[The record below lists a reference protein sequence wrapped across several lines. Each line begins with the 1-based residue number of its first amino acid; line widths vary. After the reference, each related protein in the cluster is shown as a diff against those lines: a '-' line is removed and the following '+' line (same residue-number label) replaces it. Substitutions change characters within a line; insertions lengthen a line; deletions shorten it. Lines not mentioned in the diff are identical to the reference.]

1 MNTGLVNCNYSI
13 KELAFEVKKAVPEVR
28 ININKKAEKD
38 NRSYKVDFRK
48 FEEISGGKVLRYDIQ
63 ESIQTLISLIKNND
77 LKGDMKNF
85 FRLQTLTELIKKN
98 QIDSN
103 IKFK

>member
-1 MNTGLVNCNYSI
+1 MLANISIEI
-13 KELAFEVKKAVPEVR
+13 KELAFEVKKAIPKVK
-28 ININKKAEKD
+28 ININLKAEKD
-38 NRSYKVDFRK
+38 NRSYKVDFKK
-48 FEEISGGKVLRYDIQ
+48 FEEISEGKVLRYDIQ

-85 FRLQTLTELIKKN
+85 FRLHTLKDLIKKN
-98 QIDSN
+98 QIDKN